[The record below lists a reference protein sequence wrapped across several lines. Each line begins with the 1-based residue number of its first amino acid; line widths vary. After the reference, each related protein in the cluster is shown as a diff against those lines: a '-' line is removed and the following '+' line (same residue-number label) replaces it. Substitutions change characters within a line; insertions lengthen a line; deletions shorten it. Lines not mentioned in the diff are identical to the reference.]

1 MNNDD
6 LFRNGDKI
14 LQEIEAKLDYTP
26 KVLLQCCCAPCSSY
40 CIKELTNY
48 FDLYLLYYNPNI
60 SPVEEYTKR
69 KNELIRFVNEF
80 PHKNKIEIIDCDYDG
95 EEFFDM
101 AKGMEMLKEG
111 GERCFK
117 CYNLRLEKAAQMA
130 KEMGMDYFCTTLTLS
145 PLKSSYIINKIGNDL
160 QNKYQVKYLFSD
172 FKKRNGYLESI
183 KLSKEYNLYRQDY
196 CGCIYSKRDRDL
208 KKREKEEQLEIA
220 S

>member
-1 MNNDD
+1 
-6 LFRNGDKI
+6 
-14 LQEIEAKLDYTP
+14 
-26 KVLLQCCCAPCSSY
+26 
-40 CIKELTNY
+40 
-48 FDLYLLYYNPNI
+48 
-60 SPVEEYTKR
+60 
-69 KNELIRFVNEF
+69 
-80 PHKNKIEIIDCDYDG
+80 
-95 EEFFDM
+95 M

-208 KKREKEEQLEIA
+208 KKREKEEQLEMA